1 MTTFTPSSQDDLNDP
16 FFAASFDTWRNAP
29 EDVDPADTFA
39 IYCAF

>member
-1 MTTFTPSSQDDLNDP
+1 MTTFIPSSEDDLSDP
-16 FFAASFDTWRNAP
+16 FFNAWFDAWRNAP